1 METPLQIEVHGF
13 ELSSHV
19 QDLVAAHLRKM
30 EERFGRSIACR
41 LVIRAPG
48 AHHQMGEPF
57 SVGIRVALP
66 GGREVNVGRISN
78 SHDPRQADLVF
89 AVNDAFRR
97 AMRQLRRQASKL
109 QDEDKQH
116 IGNPV
121 GRVVRLQ
128 PEKSYGF
135 LATEDGREIYFHAH
149 SVLGGRFS
157 KLLPGDRVTYHEEKG
172 EQGPQAS
179 TVRVMGGARD
189 V

>member
-1 METPLQIEVHGF
+1 MQTSPQIEVHGF
-13 ELSSHV
+13 ELSSHI
-19 QDLVAAHLRKM
+19 QDMVTAHLRKL

-41 LVIRAPG
+41 VVIRAPG

-57 SVGIRVALP
+57 SVSIRVALP

-78 SHDPRQADLVF
+78 SRDPRQSDLVF

-97 AMRQLRRQASKL
+97 AMRQLQRQASKL
-109 QDEDKQH
+109 QEEDKQR
-116 IGNPV
+116 IGTPV
-121 GRVVRLQ
+121 GKVVRLQ
-128 PEKSYGF
+128 PEKLCGF

-149 SVLGGRFS
+149 SVLGGRFG

-179 TVRVMGGARD
+179 TVRVLGGGRHA
-189 V
+189 